1 MAVIIGGFMWVQ
13 TGKEPVGGV
22 SSTFKTVSALSSVT
36 MTATSSPIEIK
47 GASKVTLLLSGN
59 VAGTGS
65 AIFNVDGSI
74 DGSTFIDFNKL
85 IDNVAN
91 TNAQEL
97 TRLSGKT
104 ITATTTG
111 YMLSLDLTHEAL
123 DSFIVTANLATTSGA
138 IDASV
143 KALVEY

>member
-1 MAVIIGGFMWVQ
+1 
-13 TGKEPVGGV
+13 
-22 SSTFKTVSALSSVT
+22 
-36 MTATSSPIEIK
+36 
-47 GASKVTLLLSGN
+47 VTLLLSGN